1 MAKMKNETLAA
12 IDIGSNAI
20 RLLIKY
26 IESYTSETEFKKA
39 AYIRVPIRLGE
50 DVFTEG
56 KVLETKRKLT
66 VEAMEGFAHLMKA
79 YRVDHYRACATSA
92 MREAANGKE
101 LIKLIKKAAGIK
113 IEIISGTEEAGL
125 IYKAG
130 KFDSF
135 IDPDKSYVYMDVG
148 GGSTEIIVYSDHKA
162 VSSRSFRLGTVR
174 ILSKGVDKA
183 EAREFAA
190 HLEKIRMEYSPA
202 AIIGSGGNI
211 NKVQNLLRKKS
222 SDRVNVT
229 QLEGLYK
236 SLASMDYLERMERA
250 GLNSYRADVILPAL
264 NLFLTAANKS
274 GVAYI
279 IIPKVGLTD
288 GIIRQLY
295 EDGM

>member
-1 MAKMKNETLAA
+1 MKNETLAA

-50 DVFTEG
+50 DVFSQG
-56 KVLETKRKLT
+56 RVLGAKRDLM
-66 VEAMEGFAHLMKA
+66 VEAIKGFAHLMKA
-79 YRVDHYRACATSA
+79 YRIDQYRACATSA
-92 MREAANGKE
+92 MREAENGKE
-101 LIKLIKKAAGIK
+101 LIKYIKKTTGIN
-113 IEIISGTEEAGL
+113 IEIISGIEEASL

-135 IDPDKSYVYMDVG
+135 VDPDKSYVYMDVG
-148 GGSTEIIVYSDHKA
+148 GGSTEIIVYSEHKA

-174 ILSKGVDKA
+174 ILSNGINKA
-183 EAREFAA
+183 EAREFAL
-190 HLEKIRMEYSPA
+190 HLEKIGKQYRPT

-211 NKVQNLLRKKS
+211 NKVQNLLKKKGGDIVKVS
-222 SDRVNVT
+222 EL
-229 QLEGLYK
+229 QGLYE
-236 SLASMDYLERMERA
+236 SLSSMTFIERMEKV

-264 NLFLTAANKS
+264 NLFLTAALKS
-274 GVAYI
+274 GVNDI

-288 GIIRQLY
+288 GIIRQLF
-295 EDGM
+295 EDGIE